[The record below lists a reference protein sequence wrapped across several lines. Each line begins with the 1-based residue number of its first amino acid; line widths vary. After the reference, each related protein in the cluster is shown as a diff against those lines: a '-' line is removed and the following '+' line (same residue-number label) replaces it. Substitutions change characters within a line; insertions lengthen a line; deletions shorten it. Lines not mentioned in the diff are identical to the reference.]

1 MIFGGGKMTQLM
13 MRPIWSTRFPS
24 LMGEID
30 NLFDNFFGQKEFQDL
45 QKQWVPALDVHE
57 SKKDVVVSMDAPSID
72 PKEVEITITDNRLV
86 VRGEKKAEEEIK
98 EQNCHRSER
107 FYGVFQRTIQ
117 LPTEVVGDKA
127 KATYKDG
134 VLRITIPKSEK
145 VVPKEIKVEIR

>member
-1 MIFGGGKMTQLM
+1 MTQLM

-86 VRGEKKAEEEIK
+86 VRGEKKAEEDIK

-145 VVPKEIKVEIR
+145 VVPKEIKVEIS